1 MKSLEERQVKAELF
15 RVKKK
20 EEMAQKSKNL
30 SEKVMEEK
38 MQSILNKLNYHHI
51 TMYIILHVLC
61 AAVQYTNQYTHCIMY
76 MYFMCGNWQK
86 S

>member
-1 MKSLEERQVKAELF
+1 MSFFRAVQLHQKLSSPLRRKSTEQNMKSLEERQVKAELF

-38 MQSILNKLNYHHI
+38 NAINHK
-51 TMYIILHVLC
+51 
-61 AAVQYTNQYTHCIMY
+61 
-76 MYFMCGNWQK
+76 
-86 S
+86 